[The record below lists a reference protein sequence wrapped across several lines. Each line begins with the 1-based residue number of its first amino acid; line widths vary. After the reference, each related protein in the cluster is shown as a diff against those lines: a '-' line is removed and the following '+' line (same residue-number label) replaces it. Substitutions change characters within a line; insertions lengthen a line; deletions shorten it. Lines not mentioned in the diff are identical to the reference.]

1 MEIRNYSRVF
11 RIMHWSIAICM
22 ILLLFTI
29 FLRLTWLNKNN
40 VADIIQD
47 YLNNKDTSLSR
58 EEAVV
63 LAKQIRKPMWNW
75 HIYLGYILSGLFVIR
90 LTLPFFG
97 SMKFA
102 NPFDK
107 QLPSKVKFQYWV
119 YVVFYVCVMIS
130 LITGL
135 TIELGPKNMKDSME
149 EIHVLSLYYLIPFLV
164 LHLAG
169 VLRAEFTTNP
179 GIISKIVNG
188 TKY

>member
-1 MEIRNYSRVF
+1 MENRNYSRVF

-58 EEAVV
+58 EEAIV

-179 GIISKIVNG
+179 GIISKIIKG
-188 TKY
+188 TQC